1 MLFFLKDLFIFFLC
15 ELFIGII
22 FIVFLV
28 FLGFV
33 VGLLLWIPE
42 VLNNEDE
49 SGR

>member
-28 FLGFV
+28 FLAV
-33 VGLLLWIPE
+33 TMELLLWAAE
-42 VLNNEDE
+42 ELNENE
-49 SGR
+49 SRR

>member
-28 FLGFV
+28 FLALTME
-33 VGLLLWIPE
+33 LLLCAAE
-42 VLNNEDE
+42 EFNENE
-49 SGR
+49 GRR

>member
-28 FLGFV
+28 FLAV
-33 VGLLLWIPE
+33 TTELLLWSAE
-42 VLNNEDE
+42 EFNEDE
-49 SGR
+49 SRR

>member
-28 FLGFV
+28 FLAATME
-33 VGLLLWIPE
+33 LLLRAAE
-42 VLNNEDE
+42 EFNEDE
-49 SGR
+49 SRR

>member
-28 FLGFV
+28 FLAV
-33 VGLLLWIPE
+33 TTELLLWAAE
-42 VLNNEDE
+42 EFNEDE
-49 SGR
+49 GRR

>member
-28 FLGFV
+28 FLV
-33 VGLLLWIPE
+33 VTMELLLWASE
-42 VLNNEDE
+42 GFNEDE
-49 SGR
+49 SRR

>member
-28 FLGFV
+28 FLAV
-33 VGLLLWIPE
+33 TMELLLWAVE
-42 VLNNEDE
+42 EFNEDE
-49 SGR
+49 SRR

>member
-28 FLGFV
+28 FLAV
-33 VGLLLWIPE
+33 TMALLLWAAE
-42 VLNNEDE
+42 EFNEDE
-49 SGR
+49 GRR

>member
-28 FLGFV
+28 FLAV
-33 VGLLLWIPE
+33 IMELLLWAAE
-42 VLNNEDE
+42 ESNEDE
-49 SGR
+49 CRR

>member
-28 FLGFV
+28 FLAV
-33 VGLLLWIPE
+33 TMELLLWVAE
-42 VLNNEDE
+42 EFNEDE
-49 SGR
+49 GRR